1 MARSPLFDIY
11 DPYGM
16 LAEQAQYGMLPE
28 DDLEPL
34 GVAPI
39 RRKPQLSDLMPEE
52 EQRSMLNRLAAAGS
66 SGLSGLGW
74 ILDTPGAVVRGGLS
88 GGPLKALSALWETS
102 DDRVDGRE
110 LLRQYGLAGQQ
121 DNWLNFA
128 GGVGAEVLLDPMT
141 YMSLGMNQFL
151 GKGAKTAAGLAAE
164 RAGLLDDFGVYA
176 RNTLGKGEREALRQS
191 TPRSMLESIADSTA
205 RDKAMRDFMGLAG
218 SNAEAMLDQPL
229 AKMNRLSL
237 PGMGG
242 DAFDLYGKNVG
253 DWAAK
258 TGDVLGE
265 GLMTNPYTGS
275 TARALGAAFNNDYLG
290 FVDRD
295 KQLDAQ
301 TIMAARRA
309 REKADRRTLAALE
322 FDASKALREAGTSL
336 NDSDLSQALR
346 VMVESGEAPTDLQQ
360 YIELPAVQ
368 KLLGYTDSL
377 KSKSLVEAQKLGL
390 PLNEFI
396 SRTGGGWFPRQQLGF
411 DVPQVPQWPEGVS
424 PPEYIK
430 RQYARGQRPVT
441 FDDNLSR
448 GRDAAYDVMGQS
460 DTLNRMSTDPD
471 LQAALRGADNA
482 QARIILED
490 WWRANGTP
498 PRTSAAP
505 ADFWNDSPLLKE
517 AGFDDAPPGM
527 AFMGNGEVMA
537 TPARG
542 PSNDLYGWMDELDDD
557 GQHIYAAPAL
567 KDDHPLRMQA
577 ADIERQMHALENASA
592 DPAQMQA
599 LKNRLA
605 KLQAQMPDAAKSVWR
620 DSLYTKL
627 ADFMR
632 AVDPQHA
639 TTGQPIFG
647 QNFFNELSR
656 YAIGRGRTETNASE
670 MLKILKRN
678 VERVSADAVTGGVN
692 YTPEEALSVLK
703 LTGDTAPDV
712 LAKQLGVERLSDV
725 SFNKKYIDDWAKAIT
740 RGQTPPELSTLA
752 QTYDNFTKRFK
763 ALALLWPSR
772 YSRDAYS
779 GAFSAAMK
787 GGFWP
792 SDWWTGT
799 RIDAGDYKGLLRKVK
814 DMPRYRDLPT
824 DEAKVREWLVDA
836 AAEGVGTSTAADELL
851 SGAGNANIR
860 SLFPGGAAADT
871 EPLLDRAKRASWKDW
886 LYPFSLPT
894 ASGNANPILEAG
906 DRAARFTDAGN
917 RLGTYLNFTRKG
929 YAPSEARRLANLTQ
943 VDYRPEAFTDFERDV
958 MKRIFPFY
966 SYTRGITPLIAD
978 EVVNNPAGLMGQ
990 SIRTIS
996 RGAQP
1001 SEDNFT
1007 PEYLRQSAS
1016 VPLPA
1021 GLPLFGLPADSKL
1034 KRYLTNIDLPYESA
1048 INLLTPGT
1056 GNTLL
1061 DKLGT
1066 GLRKTGLNIL
1076 GQSNPLIK
1084 GPLELATNRQ
1094 FYSGRQLSDLYSM
1107 LEQPLGGLGLG
1118 PLGRFLEQVAVNSPG
1133 GSRILGTARQVMD
1146 DRLAPQE
1153 KWSKVLVNALTGL
1166 KFQDVDQERTK
1177 RLAARDMLNEL
1188 LQATPGVRTYEN
1200 ITVPEDALATMPE
1213 NQRRQ
1218 YLLYKI
1224 IQSAASKRARDKKK
1238 AEAALDPLQVLGV
1251 IQ

>member
-16 LAEQAQYGMLPE
+16 MQQQAQYGVLPE
-28 DDLEPL
+28 PDDSADDSPQS
-34 GVAPI
+34 
-39 RRKPQLSDLMPEE
+39 RRPQLSDLMPAD

-88 GGPLKALSALWETS
+88 GGPLKALSALWETT

-110 LLRQYGLAGQQ
+110 LLRQYGLAGDE
-121 DNWLNFA
+121 DNWGNFA
-128 GGVGAEVLLDPMT
+128 GGIGAEVLLDPLT
-141 YMSLGMNQFL
+141 YMSFGLNQFI
-151 GKGAKTAAGLAAE
+151 GKGAKTAAGRAAQS
-164 RAGLLDDFGVYA
+164 AGLLDDFGVYA
-176 RNTLGKGEREALRQS
+176 RNTLNMGEREALRKS
-191 TPRSMLESIADSTA
+191 TPRSVLASITDATS
-205 RDKAMRDFMGLAG
+205 REKALRDFMGLAG
-218 SNAEAMLDQPL
+218 NNAEAMLDQPL

-237 PGMGG
+237 PGVGG
-242 DAFDLYGKNVG
+242 DAFDLYGKSVG

-265 GLMTNPYTGS
+265 GLMTNPYTGRA
-275 TARALGAAFNNDYLG
+275 ARELQRAFNPDVLG

-309 REKADRRTLAALE
+309 REKVDRRTLAALE
-322 FDASKALREAGTSL
+322 IDAAKALRDAGTSL
-336 NDSDLSQALR
+336 NDTDISQALR
-346 VMVESGEAPTDLQQ
+346 GVIESGEARTSLQP
-360 YIELPAVQ
+360 YLELPAVQ
-368 KLLGYTDSL
+368 KLLGYTEVL
-377 KSKSLVEAQKLGL
+377 KGKSLLEARKLGL
-390 PLNEFI
+390 PLAEFK

-411 DVPQVPQWPEGVS
+411 DTPQVPQWPEGVT

-430 RQYARGQRPVT
+430 RQYARGNRPVT

-448 GRDAAYDVMGQS
+448 GRDVAYDVMGQT
-460 DTLNRMSTDPD
+460 DTLNRMSLDAK
-471 LQAALRGADNA
+471 LQQALRGADSTE
-482 QARIILED
+482 ARALLEK
-490 WWRANGTP
+490 WWRDN
-498 PRTSAAP
+498 AAK
-505 ADFWNDSPLLKE
+505 DY
-517 AGFDDAPPGM
+517 GDDM
-527 AFMGNGEVMA
+527 
-537 TPARG
+537 
-542 PSNDLYGWMDELDDD
+542 YGWMDALDAD
-557 GQHIYAAPAL
+557 GNPVHKAPKLPAE
-567 KDDHPLRMQA
+567 HPLSVQE
-577 ADIERQMHALENASA
+577 ADLRRQIDALNTLGVDSVEL
-592 DPAQMQA
+592 QE
-599 LKNRLA
+599 LGGRLNDVRR
-605 KLQAQMPDAAKSVWR
+605 QIPEAAKNVWR
-620 DSLYTKL
+620 DTLYTKV
-627 ADFMR
+627 ADLMR

-639 TTGQPIFG
+639 TRGQPLFG

-656 YAIGRGRTETNASE
+656 YAIGRGRTETNAEE
-670 MLKILKRN
+670 MLKILQRN

-692 YTPEEALSVLK
+692 YTPEEALQILG
-703 LTGDTAPDV
+703 LTGETAPDV
-712 LAKQLGVERLSDV
+712 LAKRLGVERLSDV
-725 SFNKKYIDDWAKAIT
+725 SFNKKYINDWSKAIT
-740 RGQTPPELSTLA
+740 RGQTPPELGPLA
-752 QTYDNFTKRFK
+752 QAYDNFTKRFK
-763 ALALLWPSR
+763 SLALLWPSR

-779 GAFSAAMK
+779 GAFASAMK
-787 GGFWP
+787 GGFNP

-799 RIDAGDYKGLLRKVK
+799 RIDAGDYAGLLRKVK
-814 DMPRYRDLPT
+814 DMPRYSGLPT
-824 DEAKVREWLVDA
+824 DEAKVREWLIDA

-851 SGAGNANIR
+851 TGAGGANLR
-860 SLFPGGAAADT
+860 SLFPGGAAPDT
-871 EPLLDRAKRASWKDW
+871 ESLLSRAKRATWRDW
-886 LYPFSLPT
+886 INPFSLPT

-917 RLGTYLNFTRKG
+917 RIGTYLNFTRKG
-929 YAPSEARRLANLTQ
+929 YAPAEARRLANLTQ

-958 MKRIFPFY
+958 LKRIFPFY
-966 SYTRGITPLIAD
+966 SYTRGIAPLIAD

-1016 VPLPA
+1016 VPLPS
-1021 GLPLFGLPADSKL
+1021 GMPLFGLPADSNL

-1048 INLLTPGT
+1048 INLITPGT

-1107 LEQPLGGLGLG
+1107 LEQPLGGLGMG
-1118 PLGRFLEQVAVNSPG
+1118 PLGRVAEQVVVNSPG
-1133 GSRILGTARQVMD
+1133 GSRLLGTARQVMD
-1146 DRLAPQE
+1146 DRLTPQE

-1200 ITVPEDALATMPE
+1200 ITVPEEALATMPE
-1213 NQRRQ
+1213 EQRRQ

-1224 IQSAASKRARDKKK
+1224 IQSEAAKRARERK
-1238 AEAALDPLQVLGV
+1238 AAALDPLQVLGV